1 MNRLPLFFLVL
12 AMLLAGCSSSNSY
25 LSQSDKPAAFRA
37 NKFDQVIDFENID
50 TELLNASIF
59 HASNEARMKHGRQRV
74 GYEPVLEA
82 AAQEYAERQARG
94 GFLSHTD
101 SARPGMATP
110 KDRVAA
116 AGAKNPLVA
125 ENLATTAGIHL
136 KSGEKVYINPNGTLS
151 KTPNGKAIPRHTY
164 RSLGQSVVQQWMD
177 SPGHR
182 KNLLSK
188 DARSL
193 GCGSSHYM
201 QNQIP
206 SFVMVQNFQLYEQL
220 K

>member
-1 MNRLPLFFLVL
+1 MNRLLRFLLIVAL
-12 AMLLAGCSSSNSY
+12 ALAGCSASNSY
-25 LSQSDKPAAFRA
+25 LSESAKPAAFQA
-37 NKFDQVIDFENID
+37 NKFDRAIDFDDID
-50 TELLNASIF
+50 TDLLNASIF
-59 HASNEARMKHGRQRV
+59 HASNEARLKHGRQRV
-74 GYEPVLEA
+74 GYEPVLEV

-101 SARPGMATP
+101 SARPGMKTP

-116 AGAKNPLVA
+116 AGAKNPMVA

-136 KSGEKVYINPNGTLS
+136 KSGEMVYVNPNGTLS
-151 KTPNGKAIPRHTY
+151 KKPNGKAIPRHTY

-193 GCGSSHYM
+193 GCGSSLYM
-201 QNQIP
+201 QNKIP
-206 SFVMVQNFQLYEQL
+206 SFVMVQNFQLFEQL